1 MPNTEPTKQADTEET
16 MVVVDSHGVKLG
28 ACVWHQR
35 EDGWRFIPA
44 VTSRKASRRVWPSA
58 TECLPKWAFDL
69 SEEMLTSS
77 EYQARRRQ
85 HQ

>member
-1 MPNTEPTKQADTEET
+1 MHHTGNPKQADTEQT
-16 MVVVDSHGVKLG
+16 MVVVNREGVKLG
-28 ACVWHQR
+28 ACVWNQR
-35 EDGWRFIPA
+35 ENGWRFIPA
-44 VTSRKASRRVWPSA
+44 VTSRRASRRAWPSA

-77 EYQARRRQ
+77 EYEARRRQ